1 MRKALFMRAA
11 VAVAML
17 GTFAAIGAD
26 YVWGGS

>member
-11 VAVAML
+11 VAMAL
-17 GTFAAIGAD
+17 LSGFAAIGAD